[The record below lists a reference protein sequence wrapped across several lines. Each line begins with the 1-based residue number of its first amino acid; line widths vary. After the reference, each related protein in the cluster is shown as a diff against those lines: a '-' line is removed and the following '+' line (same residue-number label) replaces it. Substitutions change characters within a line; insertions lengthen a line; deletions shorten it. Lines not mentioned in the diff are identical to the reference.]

1 MLMGQ
6 RLCKESALAVA
17 TWPAALHGLARIR
30 LQMTPRRFCKF
41 FSQHDKN
48 LRVLQVFVML

>member
-6 RLCKESALAVA
+6 RLCKESALTVA
-17 TWPAALHGLARIR
+17 TWPVALHGLARIR

-41 FSQHDKN
+41 LPLSEKN
-48 LRVLQVFVML
+48 LQNSQVFVML